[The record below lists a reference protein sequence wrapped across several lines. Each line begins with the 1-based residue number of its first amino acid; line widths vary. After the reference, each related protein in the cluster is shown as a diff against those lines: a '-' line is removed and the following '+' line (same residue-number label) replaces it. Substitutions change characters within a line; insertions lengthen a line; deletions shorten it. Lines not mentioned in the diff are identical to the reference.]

1 MTGAPTFTFLCCK
14 MNVTC
19 SDSSSGRKLQK
30 SRLLS
35 KVKLKTTIS
44 GSQKAEWVTGR
55 GYLLAKLIKGNAG
68 LNGLPAPVKRSL
80 ASGQHLKAPTSWG
93 REPSEIWA
101 QPRAAGSH
109 ALWLPSLVW
118 SGWGHCLLP
127 TGTSRHGNEC
137 PRRWLRLVAMH
148 QRLRITCGSG
158 EPLYWIS
165 RGPLSATH
173 VALTSLD

>member
-35 KVKLKTTIS
+35 KVKPKTTIS

-93 REPSEIWA
+93 GSHQKSGPSPGLLVHTHSGCPAWSRALPPPSWDQQTRQWMPRKVAEASGYASKA
-101 QPRAAGSH
+101 QDTLWLWRAAVLDFQRS
-109 ALWLPSLVW
+109 SL
-118 SGWGHCLLP
+118 S
-127 TGTSRHGNEC
+127 N
-137 PRRWLRLVAMH
+137 
-148 QRLRITCGSG
+148 
-158 EPLYWIS
+158 S
-165 RGPLSATH
+165 RGPDPAGLK
-173 VALTSLD
+173 